1 MVFSANARQVSPLSL
16 SLSLI
21 FQVWISLLI
30 IWFIFVHFH
39 LIPCHS
45 LYFTNILFLF
55 GLNKSF
61 GVLMS
66 YIYVCVYACVCAH
79 ICICVYMYIYVCVSI
94 YIYICVYIYVY
105 THTYI
110 WLKNYLIYN
119 LSLFLSFGV
128 LIHFYKIANGKSCRW
143 SVFVDCGF
151 LSVYKVI
158 ILLSLISFL
167 HSYVSL
173 DMSVTVF
180 F

>member
-1 MVFSANARQVSPLSL
+1 
-16 SLSLI
+16 
-21 FQVWISLLI
+21 
-30 IWFIFVHFH
+30 
-39 LIPCHS
+39 
-45 LYFTNILFLF
+45 
-55 GLNKSF
+55 
-61 GVLMS
+61 MS

-167 HSYVSL
+167 HSCFIGYVCDHIFLTPHLSILNISSLDVFIPDFFVVSL
-173 DMSVTVF
+173 AIRILTC
-180 F
+180 